1 MLGWLVGILIFAS
14 VVSSDA
20 SAQQSL
26 QQFES
31 TNEFERALAAIDAI
45 KHRKKL
51 QCVMAIA
58 NGELCECL
66 SQKLPVDAYV
76 RSYASIASLGKEG
89 IEYGQLATADKKIVD
104 QCVRDNP

>member
-1 MLGWLVGILIFAS
+1 MLGWLVGILIVAF

-20 SAQQSL
+20 SAQQTL

-31 TNEFERALAAIDAI
+31 TNEFARVLATIDAI

-58 NGELCECL
+58 NGRLCECL
-66 SQKLPVDAYV
+66 SQKLPVDTYV
-76 RSYASIASLGKEG
+76 RNYASIGSLGNEG
-89 IEYGQLATADKKIVD
+89 VEYGQLATADKKIVD